1 MKTLI
6 PVAVGS
12 EDMETAILADL
23 FRRAGWPVTLAGL
36 SPGPIR
42 CARGMMLVP
51 DEVWEKVDPAGY
63 GLIVLP
69 GGMPGVDAMRRHAGL
84 REALRRAAAEGRW
97 IGALCAAPLV
107 LADAGLLD
115 GRRATCYPGLEK
127 GVSGPL
133 WTDEPVV
140 KDGHIMTSRGPGTC
154 FAFALALIRE
164 LDGAARADEVARA
177 AVYSG

>member
-42 CARGMMLVP
+42 CARGMTLVP

-97 IGALCAAPLV
+97 IGAICAAPLV

-133 WTDEPVV
+133 WTEETVV
-140 KDGHIMTSRGPGTC
+140 KDGRIMTSRGPGTC

-164 LDGAARADEVARA
+164 LDGAARADEVAHGA
-177 AVYSG
+177 LFSG